1 MYYPILTDLLCSPGT
16 FTCGSQCLSLL
27 KFCDGFQDCLDGSD
41 EPLGCSIWN
50 ILHKHC
56 VEIWKWFLILPSTLG
71 VGLSNEH

>member
-1 MYYPILTDLLCSPGT
+1 MYPILTGLICSPGT

-50 ILHKHC
+50 ILLHKHG
-56 VEIWKWFLILPSTLG
+56 VESWNMKMVFNIT
-71 VGLSNEH
+71 